1 MPTLLVML
9 ILTVAA
15 QAQTSGFTY
24 QGRFTDATVVQP
36 TNGTYNMQF
45 ALFDASSGGG
55 QIGAPVSNS
64 AVQVTNGVFTV
75 NLDFGASS
83 FGGGARFLEIRVFNA
98 ATSAF
103 VNLTP
108 RQAMTSAPYA
118 IRSLN
123 ATTADT
129 STNTLNVGG
138 TPAANIIREGDARLS
153 DARTPTAGSNNY
165 LRNQDT
171 TPQAANF
178 NLSGHGTLGGPLTA
192 LNIFTNDINANGA
205 IRANGLSLTG
215 GLQAGGGE
223 IVADGG
229 LRVSG
234 NFVAGGGIRLN
245 GAVTTTGG
253 LSVRDNVVLNDA
265 RILLR
270 DANDPH
276 HAISYDASIDGI
288 RFEAFREFQWVRTSN
303 NTALM
308 QLFGNGVLRA
318 AGFNGRCVAIF
329 AGTGNCNQDLA
340 ETFRTKEQTEPG
352 DVVSLIPQ
360 DHELPTVRRT
370 LKSYDEHLV
379 GVVSTN
385 PGLVFD
391 EGDTRLA
398 GANDHYITKDKTV
411 VAAVGRVPVKF
422 TLENGPI
429 NVGDPLTS
437 SATEP
442 GKAMK
447 ATGAGKIIGLALES
461 SAKAQD
467 GKLLM
472 WLQVGHYAPPQQ
484 LDELKAVKAQLIS
497 VTGENAELKAQFAE
511 LTQIVCALNPTAKIC
526 KPVSNE
532 RKSADFNEK
541 DLF

>member
-1 MPTLLVML
+1 MVSREPDSSPTAIICTTMFGNMPEFSMARCKRWP
-9 ILTVAA
+9 VA
-15 QAQTSGFTY
+15 TSSFI
-24 QGRFTDATVVQP
+24 RKV
-36 TNGTYNMQF
+36 
-45 ALFDASSGGG
+45 ASSYT
-55 QIGAPVSNS
+55 ILPVAPATDSI
-64 AVQVTNGVFTV
+64 
-75 NLDFGASS
+75 AST
-83 FGGGARFLEIRVFNA
+83 R
-98 ATSAF
+98 
-103 VNLTP
+103 
-108 RQAMTSAPYA
+108 
-118 IRSLN
+118 
-123 ATTADT
+123 
-129 STNTLNVGG
+129 G

-178 NLSGHGTLGGPLTA
+178 NLTGHGTLGGPLTA

-215 GLQAGGGE
+215 GLQAGGE
-223 IVADGG
+223 IAADGG

-234 NFVAGGGIRLN
+234 NFVAGGGLRLN
-245 GAVTTTGG
+245 GGVTTTGG
-253 LSVRDNVVLNDA
+253 LSVGDNVVLNDA
-265 RILLR
+265 QIRLR
-270 DANDPH
+270 DSGDPH
-276 HAISYDASIDGI
+276 HTIAYDRTIDGI
-288 RFEAFREFQWVRTSN
+288 RFDAFSEFQWVRSSSN
-303 NTALM
+303 AELM
-308 QLFGNGVLRA
+308 HLFGNGVLRA
-318 AGFNGRCVAIF
+318 AGFNGRCVALF
-329 AGTGNCNQDLA
+329 AGDGRCNQDLA
-340 ETFRTKEQTEPG
+340 ETFRTKEQTAPG
-352 DVVSLIPQ
+352 DVVTLIPQ
-360 DHELPTVRRT
+360 DHERPTVRRS
-370 LKSYDEHLV
+370 LRAYDEHLV
-379 GVVSTN
+379 GVVSTS

-391 EGDTRLA
+391 EGETHLA

-422 TLENGPI
+422 TLENGAI

-437 SATEP
+437 SATQP

-484 LDELKAVKAQLIS
+484 LDELKAVKAQLNS

-511 LTQIVCALNPTAKIC
+511 LTQIVCASNPTAKIC

-532 RKSADFNEK
+532 RKRADFNEK